1 MKRMLLLVAALLFL
15 CVVSRPQV
23 KPCCAITA
31 LDPRAATV
39 TAKENGTSRTFVFK
53 VPDAKLFATVHVGTP
68 VYANFSTKQ
77 VSLDGRSV
85 CCQII
90 RTNTPS
96 AASRQLQCSSWP
108 GRLLGVIPSRASF
121 CGWPSRPPET
131 IAWQSGQYAT
141 SMASYLILPRVRL
154 N

>member
-1 MKRMLLLVAALLFL
+1 MKTQWRLALRIASFALMTL
-15 CVVSRPQV
+15 ALIALAGRAQV

-31 LDPRAATV
+31 LDARAATA

-53 VPDAKLFATVHVGTP
+53 VTDAKLFATIRVGTP

-77 VSLDGRSV
+77 VSLDGKSV

-96 AASRQLQCSSWP
+96 AASRQLPCSSWP
-108 GRLLGVIPSRASF
+108 GRLLG
-121 CGWPSRPPET
+121 
-131 IAWQSGQYAT
+131 
-141 SMASYLILPRVRL
+141 
-154 N
+154 

>member
-1 MKRMLLLVAALLFL
+1 MKTQWNLILKIVGFALMALALVALAG
-15 CVVSRPQV
+15 RAEV

-31 LDPRAATV
+31 LDAQAATA

-53 VPDAKLFATVHVGTP
+53 VPDAKLFATVRVGTP

-77 VSLDGRSV
+77 VSLDGKSA

-96 AASRQLQCSSWP
+96 AASRSVAMFKLARETAGAIPFIAALCTWP
-108 GRLLGVIPSRASF
+108 GRRPS
-121 CGWPSRPPET
+121 
-131 IAWQSGQYAT
+131 
-141 SMASYLILPRVRL
+141 
-154 N
+154 

>member
-1 MKRMLLLVAALLFL
+1 MKRQWNLILRIVNLGLMVLALIAPAG
-15 CVVSRPQV
+15 RAQV

-31 LDPRAATV
+31 LDARAATA

-53 VPDAKLFATVHVGTP
+53 VPDAKLFATVRVGTP

-77 VSLDGRSV
+77 VSLDGKSV

-96 AASRQLQCSSWP
+96 AANRSVAMFKLARETAGAIPFIAALRSWP
-108 GRLLGVIPSRASF
+108 GLRPEASERL
-121 CGWPSRPPET
+121 C
-131 IAWQSGQYAT
+131 
-141 SMASYLILPRVRL
+141 VRL
-154 N
+154 NV